1 MSEKVNRSTYLNK
14 NEGQYSPTTIINNQT
29 YEKVDNLRYG
39 TNPHQT
45 AAYYKLKGNRNTI
58 GDLKIIKNG
67 KNGLSQTNLED
78 ISYSLN
84 IAKYFQS
91 AICVIMKHV
100 NPCGVAIGDL
110 PQEIFDKAWNAD
122 PRAAF
127 GSTIA
132 FNVEVDQQTA
142 HEIMTHF
149 VECVVAP
156 SFSEEAIKT
165 FNDFEKYK
173 RNKHLRL
180 LQCGDLSALP
190 KFIGDNKPHHSTIKT
205 LADGSIVIAQP
216 LLTHLKSLDDMKK
229 AQATSKD
236 KGDIESSIIPSHQ
249 QLQDMMMA
257 WYINL
262 NVRSNGVVIVKN
274 GITLAVGTGEQDRVG
289 AIEQAIA
296 KFKLKYE
303 GEETLE
309 GAVMASD
316 GFFPFYDG
324 VQIAAETGINA
335 IIAPAGSIKDYDV
348 IEYAN
353 NNKVAMIHAPERCF
367 SHH

>member
-1 MSEKVNRSTYLNK
+1 MNNTTNRAVYLNK
-14 NEGQYSPTTIINNQT
+14 NEGQYADEISINNQP

-45 AAYYKLKGNRNTI
+45 AAYYRLKNDNSPIGN
-58 GDLKIIKNG
+58 LKIIKNG

-84 IAKYFQS
+84 IAKYFDDKV
-91 AICVIMKHV
+91 CVIMKHV
-100 NPCGVAIGDL
+100 NPCGVAVATTAT
-110 PQEIFDKAWNAD
+110 QAFSKAWEAD

-132 FNVEVDQQTA
+132 FNTKVDKETA
-142 HEIMTHF
+142 HKIMNNF
-149 VECVVAP
+149 IECVVAP
-156 SFSEEAIKT
+156 SFSEEAIT
-165 FNDFEKYK
+165 LFNDFKTYK
-173 RNKHLRL
+173 KNKHLRL
-180 LQCGDLSALP
+180 LQCGDLKLLP
-190 KFIGDNKPHHSTIKT
+190 KFVGDDKPHHSTIKT
-205 LADGSIVIAQP
+205 LADGSLVIASP
-216 LLTHLKSLDDMKK
+216 LLTNLKSIDNMQK
-229 AQATSKD
+229 ATASAKD
-236 KGDIESSIIPSHQ
+236 KGEITSTTNPTEQ
-249 QLQDMMMA
+249 QLKDMMIA

-274 GITLAVGTGEQDRVG
+274 GVTLAVGTGEQDRVG

-303 GEETLE
+303 GEEELKN
-309 GAVMASD
+309 AVMASD

-324 VQIAAETGINA
+324 VQIAAEAGINA
-335 IIAPAGSIKDYDV
+335 IIAPAGSIKDYEV
-348 IEYAN
+348 IDFAN
-353 NNKVAMIHAPERCF
+353 NHKVAMIHAPERCF